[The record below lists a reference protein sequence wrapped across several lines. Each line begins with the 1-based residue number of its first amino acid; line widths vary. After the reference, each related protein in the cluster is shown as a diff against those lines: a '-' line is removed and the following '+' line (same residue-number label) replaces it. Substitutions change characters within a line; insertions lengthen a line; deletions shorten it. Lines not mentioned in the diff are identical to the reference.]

1 MARPVRVAD
10 YTTSPE
16 TFQAQLRAS
25 SSSFKPFGSLM
36 SSYTRPSELAKKRE
50 KLKKRKYRD
59 PDEEEDEVTVAEQSK
74 VDGDDVVEYEIYKVR
89 PRPSQSTCEVNRSLM
104 GASRYQA
111 SWKDEGF
118 KEYHQRMRF
127 FIILYIEGGQYI
139 DDDDDRWE
147 VAVL

>member
-1 MARPVRVAD
+1 
-10 YTTSPE
+10 
-16 TFQAQLRAS
+16 
-25 SSSFKPFGSLM
+25 M

>member
-1 MARPVRVAD
+1 MGP
-10 YTTSPE
+10 
-16 TFQAQLRAS
+16 
-25 SSSFKPFGSLM
+25 SL
-36 SSYTRPSELAKKRE
+36 
-50 KLKKRKYRD
+50 D
-59 PDEEEDEVTVAEQSK
+59 
-74 VDGDDVVEYEIYKVR
+74 
-89 PRPSQSTCEVNRSLM
+89 
-104 GASRYQA
+104 QA